1 MTAVA
6 FSPDGN
12 TLASANGDGTV
23 RLWHAAPFRETDPL
37 RLVALCSSDRAVQLR
52 WRPLPHAVGYNL
64 YRGPVGARRAELVQ
78 LNDQP
83 VAGASFTDRSPGL
96 INGRSQRYLVAP
108 VYREQEPSD
117 ARRWKAVEGPP
128 VARQATP
135 LWVPPGW
142 MACSINEGGKSGSVV
157 FDAAR
162 GGISLR
168 GSGDDIEDTADQFE
182 FLSQPVA
189 GDFRLTVAALTR
201 PAATDEWAKAG
212 LMVRGSLE
220 PGACH
225 MSLFTTPGNGL
236 VQQWRRTANS
246 DSDNEFVIENARLRL
261 PIVLRL
267 TRQGD
272 TLRGEYSTVNGKSFH
287 SAGDPLAFAPALPKT
302 VYVGLAI
309 TAHNASRISE
319 AQFSDLQVQKR

>member
-1 MTAVA
+1 
-6 FSPDGN
+6 
-12 TLASANGDGTV
+12 
-23 RLWHAAPFRETDPL
+23 
-37 RLVALCSSDRAVQLR
+37 
-52 WRPLPHAVGYNL
+52 
-64 YRGPVGARRAELVQ
+64 
-78 LNDQP
+78 
-83 VAGASFTDRSPGL
+83 
-96 INGRSQRYLVAP
+96 
-108 VYREQEPSD
+108 
-117 ARRWKAVEGPP
+117 
-128 VARQATP
+128 
-135 LWVPPGW
+135 
-142 MACSINEGGKSGSVV
+142 
-157 FDAAR
+157 
-162 GGISLR
+162 
-168 GSGDDIEDTADQFE
+168 
-182 FLSQPVA
+182 
-189 GDFRLTVAALTR
+189 
-201 PAATDEWAKAG
+201 
-212 LMVRGSLE
+212 
-220 PGACH
+220 